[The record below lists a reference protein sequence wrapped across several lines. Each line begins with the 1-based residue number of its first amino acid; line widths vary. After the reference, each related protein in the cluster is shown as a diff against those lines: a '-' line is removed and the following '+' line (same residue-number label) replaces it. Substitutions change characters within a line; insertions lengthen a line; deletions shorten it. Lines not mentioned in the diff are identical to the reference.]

1 MQFNENKLKLLIS
14 KILKVKPNQIKDN
27 SGLGQSSNWDSIGH
41 LKILLAIE
49 QEFKINFGD
58 KEIISIINYY
68 NIKNL
73 IKKKIT
79 NK

>member
-1 MQFNENKLKLLIS
+1 MRFNENKLKLLIS
-14 KILKVKPNQIKDN
+14 KILKVKPNKIKDN

>member
-14 KILKVKPNQIKDN
+14 KILKVKPNHIKNN

-58 KEIISIINYY
+58 KEIISIINYS

>member
-1 MQFNENKLKLLIS
+1 MRFNENKLKLLIS

-49 QEFKINFGD
+49 QDFKINFGD

>member
-1 MQFNENKLKLLIS
+1 MKFNENKLKLLIS
-14 KILKVKPNQIKDN
+14 KILKVKSNQIKNN
-27 SGLGQSSNWDSIGH
+27 SGLGKLSNWDSISH
-41 LKILLAIE
+41 LKILLAVE

-58 KEIISIINYY
+58 NEIVSVIDYC

-73 IKKKIT
+73 IKKKII